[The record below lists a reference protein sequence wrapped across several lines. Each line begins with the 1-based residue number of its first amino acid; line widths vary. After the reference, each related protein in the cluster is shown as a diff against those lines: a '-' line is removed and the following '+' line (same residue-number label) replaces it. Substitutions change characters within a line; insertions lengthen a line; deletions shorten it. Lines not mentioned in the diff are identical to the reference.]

1 MEGYAGI
8 LPPFQRVRASACVI
22 SRERKRERKTEKERK
37 REWTIVVVGEKISV
51 CREAR
56 NAISRSP
63 DVDESC
69 QREMCFGNSG
79 WKRLRNGGRRKRE
92 NEQTRFGKVSW
103 REKKKETDRIKS
115 DFQSSVNIYDFQE
128 ANYRAKSVW
137 GWADRETVSRDW
149 DRPHNF
155 EIN

>member
-1 MEGYAGI
+1 MS
-8 LPPFQRVRASACVI
+8 RVKEKCVSAI
-22 SRERKRERKTEKERK
+22 ADGRD
-37 REWTIVVVGEKISV
+37 W
-51 CREAR
+51 
-56 NAISRSP
+56 
-63 DVDESC
+63 
-69 QREMCFGNSG
+69 
-79 WKRLRNGGRRKRE
+79 RNGGRRKRE

>member
-1 MEGYAGI
+1 MLGGI
-8 LPPFQRVRASACVI
+8 RGNSSSISKSSCECVCNFQRRKE
-22 SRERKRERKTEKERK
+22 RERRKKRERESGQSWSSVKKLVSVAK
-37 REWTIVVVGEKISV
+37 RDI
-51 CREAR
+51 
-56 NAISRSP
+56 AISP

-137 GWADRETVSRDW
+137 GWADRETVSCDW